1 VDLDPTRIAAARAV
15 IEPVFQRSP
24 QYVDQQ
30 LSRELGRTVVVKDET
45 RNPVLSF
52 KGRGACFLVA
62 NLPTASH
69 VVCSSSGNF
78 GHAIAYAC
86 RSLGLRCTV
95 FLSDDANPIVS
106 ERVRGLG
113 ADARIVSD
121 RSDRAPEAKKFAA
134 SIEGGILVEDARDP
148 ASAEGAGTIGLELRE
163 AGRLDAIIVPVGDGA
178 LISGVACAVKEQS
191 PSTLIIGACPKAAPS
206 VARSWRTGS
215 PTRAEADTI
224 ADGLSTTD
232 PIAASVTRMRA
243 LVDDMLLVSER
254 GLIDA
259 MRLGA
264 RTLGALLEPS
274 GAAGLAAML
283 EHDPPAER
291 VAVLL
296 TGSMVRPEHL
306 ALLSDHISTRPGS

>member
-1 VDLDPTRIAAARAV
+1 VDLDPTRITAARTV
-15 IEPVFQRSP
+15 IDPVFQRSP
-24 QYVDQQ
+24 QYVDVQ

-52 KGRGACFLVA
+52 KGRGACVLVA
-62 NLPTASH
+62 NLPAASH
-69 VVCSSSGNF
+69 VVCTSSGNF

-86 RSLGLRCTV
+86 RSRGLRCTV
-95 FLSDDANPIVS
+95 FLSEDANPIVS
-106 ERVRGLG
+106 ERIRGLG
-113 ADARIVSD
+113 ADARLVSAA
-121 RSDRAPEAKKFAA
+121 RERAPEAKSFAA
-134 SIEGGILVEDARDP
+134 SIEGGTLVEDAREP

-163 AGRLDAIIVPVGDGA
+163 AGRLEAIIVPVGDGA

-191 PSTLIIGACPKAAPS
+191 PSTRIIGACPEAAPS
-206 VARSWRTGS
+206 VADSWRTGT
-215 PTRAEADTI
+215 PTRAEAHTI

-232 PIAASVTRMRA
+232 PVPASVTRMRA
-243 LVDDMLLVSER
+243 LVDDMVLVSEG
-254 GLIDA
+254 GLVDA

-264 RTLGALLEPS
+264 RTLCSLLEPS

-283 EHDPPAER
+283 EHDPPGER

-306 ALLSDHISTRPGS
+306 ALLSDQYSKS